1 MAANHGERKQLL
13 CVAFSWG
20 IAASSAVRAVFGGY
34 FDLFPNDKQ
43 WYERGMGCFVELEV
57 NLTALYTECDDQS
70 SWYYMRTLF
79 TIIQELVEKNILPQ
93 SEGEKLLNERIEAI
107 KELLEVEPDC
117 IYGDRFLNELIAVR
131 M

>member
-1 MAANHGERKQLL
+1 MR
-13 CVAFSWG
+13 WT
-20 IAASSAVRAVFGGY
+20 
-34 FDLFPNDKQ
+34 
-43 WYERGMGCFVELEV
+43 VELEV

-79 TIIQELVEKNILPQ
+79 TIIQELVEKKILPQ

-117 IYGDRFLNELIAVR
+117 IYGDRFLNELTALQLYRVCCAKQSKTKNTRTSLPFYLPIGSLETRSFSSV
-131 M
+131 

>member
-1 MAANHGERKQLL
+1 MK
-13 CVAFSWG
+13 CT
-20 IAASSAVRAVFGGY
+20 
-34 FDLFPNDKQ
+34 
-43 WYERGMGCFVELEV
+43 VELEV

-79 TIIQELVEKNILPQ
+79 TIIQELVEKKIWPR

-117 IYGDRFLNELIAVR
+117 IYGDRFLNELTALQLCLVCCLKNNRKLRI
-131 M
+131 